1 MLSKLEFAARI
12 LTPANGKYIVGIV
25 TTNTILDS
33 AYLQRWAARPGVTD
47 RLEKAQTDSRLE

>member
-1 MLSKLEFAARI
+1 MLSKVEFAARI
-12 LTPANGKYIVGIV
+12 LTSANRKYIVGIV

-47 RLEKAQTDSRLE
+47 RLEKALADAGLE